1 MELLKKVEEGNM
13 RFPAMR
19 KEASR
24 IKEVKEV
31 QRYFINQTGSENW
44 VEVEKR

>member
-1 MELLKKVEEGNM
+1 MT
-13 RFPAMR
+13 FAAM
-19 KEASR
+19 KQEASR

-31 QRYFINQTGSENW
+31 QRYFKNQTGSENW